1 MSGNDIGKGAGA
13 TLPTAAGIAVL
24 PNTAGNPLLM
34 VFSIVA
40 IVAGV
45 IALSSFVASRVAMR
59 ATR

>member
-1 MSGNDIGKGAGA
+1 MSGNDFGKGAGA
-13 TLPTAAGIAVL
+13 ISSTAAGIAVL

-45 IALSSFVASRVAMR
+45 IALSSFVASRVALRMSR
-59 ATR
+59 

>member
-1 MSGNDIGKGAGA
+1 MSGNDIGKGAGPVA
-13 TLPTAAGIAVL
+13 PIAAGVAVL

-45 IALSSFVASRVAMR
+45 VALSSFIASRLVLR